1 MEHIHEDKQG
11 SLEEQRMQALDMAKS
26 GNPRQAEKLLR
37 QVVAGWES
45 AQPPNDV
52 MHTQALRNLGSVLC
66 ALNRGFT
73 AEQLPR
79 AALQVCSGPHPG
91 LYCCVAVLYFKLFL
105 CNNFYKA
112 DWGVMPHSS
121 CA

>member
-11 SLEEQRMQALDMAKS
+11 SLEEQRMQALDMGKS

-52 MHTQALRNLGSVLC
+52 MHTQALRDLGSVLC
-66 ALNRGFT
+66 TLNRGFT
-73 AEQLPR
+73 AEQLHR
-79 AALQVCSGPHPG
+79 AALQVRTDPTLAYIP
-91 LYCCVAVLYFKLFL
+91 VLLHCILFYL
-105 CNNFYKA
+105 IS
-112 DWGVMPHSS
+112 V
-121 CA
+121 

>member
-1 MEHIHEDKQG
+1 MEHIHEDKQA

-52 MHTQALRNLGSVLC
+52 MHCALRPEQGIYGRTTAPGGSSGVLRTQPW
-66 ALNRGFT
+66 LI
-73 AEQLPR
+73 
-79 AALQVCSGPHPG
+79 
-91 LYCCVAVLYFKLFL
+91 FL
-105 CNNFYKA
+105 CCCIVFFLSYLC
-112 DWGVMPHSS
+112 VTTT
-121 CA
+121 

>member
-66 ALNRGFT
+66 TLNRGFT
-73 AEQLPR
+73 AEQLHR
-79 AALQVCSGPHPG
+79 AALQVRTGPNPG
-91 LYCCVAVLYFKLFL
+91 LYSCVAALYFIYLIS
-105 CNNFYKA
+105 
-112 DWGVMPHSS
+112 V
-121 CA
+121 